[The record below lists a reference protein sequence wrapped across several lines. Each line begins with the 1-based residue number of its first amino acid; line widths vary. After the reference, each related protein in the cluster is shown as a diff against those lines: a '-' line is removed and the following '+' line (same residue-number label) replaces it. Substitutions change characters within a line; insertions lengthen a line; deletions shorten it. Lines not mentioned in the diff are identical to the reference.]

1 MRGRKPHARPLP
13 ETTPCKAVSQ
23 SETERR
29 LRVSD
34 AANAAALFVEAAA
47 AAPEGET
54 AVQTPYG
61 AATVVKSST
70 GADVVLHGRDVTVHV
85 RPE

>member
-1 MRGRKPHARPLP
+1 MRPRFSK
-13 ETTPCKAVSQ
+13 TTPCKRVSE

-54 AVQTPYG
+54 RVSTPYG

>member
-1 MRGRKPHARPLP
+1 MS
-13 ETTPCKAVSQ
+13 E

-47 AAPEGET
+47 APEGET

-61 AATVVKSST
+61 ATTVVKSST

>member
-1 MRGRKPHARPLP
+1 MHGGKLHARPFS
-13 ETTPCKAVSQ
+13 ETIPCKAVNQ

-34 AANAAALFVEAAA
+34 AANAAALFAEAV
-47 AAPEGET
+47 ET
-54 AVQTPYG
+54 APTGESRVETPYG
-61 AATVVKSST
+61 AATVVKSSN
-70 GADVVLHGRDVTVHV
+70 GADVVLHRRDVTVHV

>member
-1 MRGRKPHARPLP
+1 
-13 ETTPCKAVSQ
+13 VSE

-34 AANAAALFVEAAA
+34 AANAAALFAEAAHN
-47 AAPEGET
+47 APMGESR
-54 AVQTPYG
+54 VETPYG
-61 AATVVKSST
+61 TATVVKSSN
-70 GADVVLHGRDVTVHV
+70 GADVVLHSRDVTVHV

>member
-1 MRGRKPHARPLP
+1 MRPRFS
-13 ETTPCKAVSQ
+13 ETTPCKRVSE

-34 AANAAALFVEAAA
+34 AANAAALFTEAARS
-47 AAPEGET
+47 APIGESR
-54 AVQTPYG
+54 VETPYG
-61 AATVVKSST
+61 AATVVKSSN
-70 GADVVLHGRDVTVHV
+70 GADVILHGKAVTVHV

>member
-1 MRGRKPHARPLP
+1 M
-13 ETTPCKAVSQ
+13 ETPCAPGSRKQPPCKRVSE

-34 AANAAALFVEAAA
+34 AANAAALFAEAARN
-47 AAPEGET
+47 APTGESR
-54 AVQTPYG
+54 VETPYG
-61 AATVVKSST
+61 AATVVKSSN
-70 GADVVLHGRDVTVHV
+70 GADVILHGKAVTMHV